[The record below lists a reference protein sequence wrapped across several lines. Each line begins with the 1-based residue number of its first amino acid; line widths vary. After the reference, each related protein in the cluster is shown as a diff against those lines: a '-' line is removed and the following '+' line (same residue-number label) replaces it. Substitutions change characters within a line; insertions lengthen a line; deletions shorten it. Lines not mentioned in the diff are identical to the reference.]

1 MSSRRLLGLLALLFC
16 LAGGIAIGHFVPL
29 PWLGRLAG
37 AVAPGA
43 VTPDAGT
50 APPPVVAPVADR
62 AEQSPAAV
70 ETTRVR
76 RGPVE
81 TALTAIG
88 TLRARQSVPIAS
100 LTGGTIIASNFT
112 EGTEVAAGVPLVEFD
127 KRIAQA
133 QLDAANGQLAI
144 AQVRFSRGQQ
154 LSVAGVRSR
163 QAQDDDQASLE
174 QAQSELAVRRTTLD
188 QLTLRAPFRGVV
200 GQKLFGIGEYAPAG
214 KTLLWLEDR
223 SVLRLDFRLPERFLP
238 AVAVG
243 QGFQLSVDAVP
254 GRQFQGRIVLID
266 TRPDLNERNIQLRG
280 EIDNAARQLTSGL
293 FGRVRLVIAQRP
305 AAIIVP
311 PAAVQYTL
319 TGASV
324 FRIAEGRARRV
335 PVTVG
340 VQMADRVEILDGLA
354 EGDEVVTIG
363 QFNLDEGRRVIVSA
377 PSATPPAGT
386 AK

>member
-1 MSSRRLLGLLALLFC
+1 MSTRRLPGLLALILC
-16 LAGGIAIGHFVPL
+16 LAGGIAIGHFFQL
-29 PWLGRLAG
+29 PWLGRLA
-37 AVAPGA
+37 AP
-43 VTPDAGT
+43 TGT
-50 APPPVVAPVADR
+50 APPPVTPQVADR
-62 AEQSPAAV
+62 AEQAPAAV

-81 TALTAIG
+81 TALSAIG
-88 TLRARQSVPIAS
+88 TLRARQSVPVAS
-100 LTGGTIIASNFT
+100 LTGGSIVASTFI
-112 EGTEVAAGVPLVEFD
+112 EGTEVAAGVALVEFD

-133 QLDAANGQLAI
+133 QLDAATGQLAI

-163 QAQDDDQASLE
+163 QAQDDDQASLD

-188 QLTLRAPFRGVV
+188 QLTLRAPFRGVA
-200 GQKLFGIGEYAPAG
+200 GQKFFGIGEYAPAG

-223 SVLRLDFRLPERFLP
+223 TVLRLDFRLPERFLP
-238 AVAVG
+238 SVAIG
-243 QGFQLSVDAVP
+243 QTFQLSVDAVP
-254 GRQFQGRIVLID
+254 GRQFEGRIVLID

-280 EIDNAARQLTSGL
+280 EIDNTARLLTSGL

-305 AAIIVP
+305 AAIILP

-324 FRIAEGRARRV
+324 FRIVDGRARRV
-335 PVTVG
+335 PVTIG

-363 QFNLDEGRRVIVSA
+363 QFNLDEGRRVTITT
-377 PSATPPAGT
+377 PATPAAAPGT
-386 AK
+386 TK